1 MKAAQDFSG
10 LFCPCSHEFILYVGH
25 CYTMLY
31 CILTEQTLAYTF
43 MRPARARVLYGYF
56 ENKTLKIATTKSH
69 GFTVPNYAE
78 MIDYLARWASPKLQG
93 NTETGEPL
101 AAIGEDGEEEP

>member
-1 MKAAQDFSG
+1 
-10 LFCPCSHEFILYVGH
+10 
-25 CYTMLY
+25 MLY
-31 CILTEQTLAYTF
+31 CILTEQTLVYTF

-69 GFTVPNYAE
+69 DFNVPNYAE
-78 MIDYLARWASPKLQG
+78 MMGSLACWASPKLQG
-93 NTETGEPL
+93 NIETGEPL